1 MKTQL
6 LPLIALAVFAGH
18 CGAAANF
25 KLPPFKLLD
34 KDNDGSFT
42 EAEAGKLMIDTARM
56 LTNAAGK
63 KLYQGPSI
71 NDVRTKGGIRELPEL
86 SDEQY

>member
-1 MKTQL
+1 MKTL
-6 LPLIALAVFAGH
+6 LSLIALAAFVSH

-42 EAEAGKLMIDTARM
+42 EAEAGKVMIEGARM
-56 LTNAAGK
+56 LTSAVGK
-63 KLYQGPSI
+63 KLYKGTSI
-71 NDVRTKGGIRELPEL
+71 NDV
-86 SDEQY
+86 

>member
-1 MKTQL
+1 MKTL
-6 LPLIALAVFAGH
+6 LSLIALAAFVSH

-42 EAEAGKLMIDTARM
+42 EAEVGKVMIDGARM
-56 LTNAAGK
+56 LTNAVGK
-63 KLYQGPSI
+63 KLYKGTSI
-71 NDVRTKGGIRELPEL
+71 NDV
-86 SDEQY
+86 

>member
-1 MKTQL
+1 MKTL
-6 LPLIALAVFAGH
+6 LPLIVLAGFVG
-18 CGAAANF
+18 CEAAANF

-42 EAEAGKLMIDTARM
+42 EAEAGKLMVDTARM
-56 LTNAAGK
+56 LTHAAGK

-71 NDVRTKGGIRELPEL
+71 NDVRTKGGIRELHEL
-86 SDEQY
+86 SDEQYW

>member
-1 MKTQL
+1 MKTL
-6 LPLIALAVFAGH
+6 LSLIALAAFVSH

-42 EAEAGKLMIDTARM
+42 EAEAGKVMIEGARI
-56 LTNAAGK
+56 LTSAVGK
-63 KLYQGPSI
+63 KLYKGTSI
-71 NDVRTKGGIRELPEL
+71 NDV
-86 SDEQY
+86 